1 MSGVDELRAEQ
12 HATPNTAAMLRTL
25 SELLGIT
32 EVGLLVV
39 GVTIFGAG
47 PKASVDIELSNGT
60 TMYVERFADV
70 TMATKLSTIVVTYTG
85 TPVKIT
91 GGQATQAAAL
101 MRRLAELHDVMTGDD
116 IAWDWGTTCLQSA
129 EAVAVDLRDQAS
141 RWDAFAQLDGHDPVT
156 SSRER
161 GCSIARGSYLL
172 VDASG
177 ARLVRCGWFGAH
189 VRSLDP
195 AVGDNAAIAHRMERV
210 GWQRRGQRGSTKA
223 TQPGGRG
230 VLIWNFYVVVA
241 GWGEE

>member
-1 MSGVDELRAEQ
+1 MSGVDEPRAEQ

-47 PKASVDIELSNGT
+47 PRRSVRSPVCPNGT

-91 GGQATQAAAL
+91 GGQATRAAAL

-116 IAWDWGTTCLQSA
+116 IAWDWGTTFLQSA

-141 RWDAFAQLDGHDPVT
+141 RWDAFPKLYGHDPVT

-189 VRSLDP
+189 
-195 AVGDNAAIAHRMERV
+195 AALARPS
-210 GWQRRGQRGSTKA
+210 RGR
-223 TQPGGRG
+223 
-230 VLIWNFYVVVA
+230 
-241 GWGEE
+241 